1 LPISHASVLDIY
13 RFPYYAYVRGGKT
26 MYKRN
31 LIILCLIIV
40 SMFLGCSNE
49 SVKESNINGFL
60 KGVYQVE
67 STDEY
72 EDMVNKVEE
81 YLKTHEVEGIYVI
94 EDEEIYE
101 PFILK
106 IDEYST
112 ENAVLDL
119 IANGYI
125 TRYYQQA
132 LKEKCQFIIKD
143 VEMEHNQKENQ
154 VYYTITIEKRFDD
167 NTTQLTEGKGIIRLD
182 EKGYVGWFKI
192 VKDLG

>member
-1 LPISHASVLDIY
+1 
-13 RFPYYAYVRGGKT
+13 

-132 LKEKCQFIIKD
+132 LKEN
-143 VEMEHNQKENQ
+143 VNS
-154 VYYTITIEKRFDD
+154 
-167 NTTQLTEGKGIIRLD
+167 L
-182 EKGYVGWFKI
+182 
-192 VKDLG
+192 

>member
-1 LPISHASVLDIY
+1 
-13 RFPYYAYVRGGKT
+13 